1 MEMMMTSNELG
12 RPGRKLSSR
21 YVEAVYV
28 DHPNPEYRGNPLIS
42 ALPHFLDNNSLIEAL
57 EKLPQFDESQREHP
71 AALRLTYIGRLSR
84 CVIALPRTTELARA
98 LLDLMLEGYVGREP
112 FLPEHRLTQQRLY
125 EARKRGAKLDDLP
138 DAKSAVALRT
148 RDAGAELST
157 AFIGAS
163 GSGKTTTM
171 KQVAGLFPEVIV
183 HEDMWQVPVL
193 IFELP
198 PDGKTVHGLATA
210 IIDALDRL
218 LPFSGYADMYLRN
231 VNRKNAYERIYDAAS
246 LIQAHGVGLLIAD
259 ESQKQKPTEEQLKRK
274 ENPTQTQHQQLS
286 SDHDTP
292 LIQLLIAASNKLGV
306 PLVLVGTNELHD
318 VLHGR
323 FSKQRRAV
331 GHGIEYW
338 KFLER
343 SGDVRHPNEFEA
355 LLRKLWKFQWV
366 KNSVKMS
373 DDRAN
378 LFFELTQGNPDIM
391 VKLFASAQRK
401 AIRDGVEELTEALVR
416 ETFRVEFRAVHDPL
430 EAHKEQDPEKLLN
443 YLDIAPVELRAGPD
457 YPKVAAQMNERNHQ
471 RKRKAASAAKTRAKD
486 AEPPTAVDLGEG
498 PTKMVK
504 LTDALSGADGDGSSV
519 QTRLTQAGALAAKH
533 DAV

>member
-1 MEMMMTSNELG
+1 MTTSNEAGQL
-12 RPGRKLSSR
+12 GRKLSAR
-21 YVEAVYV
+21 YVDAVYV
-28 DHPNPEYRGNPLIS
+28 DHPNPEYQGNPLIS
-42 ALPHFLDNNSLIEAL
+42 ALPHFLDADSLVEAL
-57 EKLPQFDESQREHP
+57 EKLPEFDEGQRQHP
-71 AALRLTYIGRLSR
+71 ASIRLTYIGRLSR
-84 CVIALPRTTELARA
+84 CVVALPRTTELARA

-112 FLPEHRLTQQRLY
+112 FLPEHRLIQQRLY
-125 EARKRGAKLDDLP
+125 EARKKGLRLDDLP
-138 DAKSAVALRT
+138 DAKSAVALRS

-171 KQVAGLFPEVIV
+171 KQVAGLFPQVIV
-183 HEDMWQVPVL
+183 HDDMWQVPVL
-193 IFELP
+193 MFELP

-218 LPFSGYADMYLRN
+218 LPFAGYAALYLRN
-231 VNRKNAYERIYDAAS
+231 VNRRNAYERIYDAAQ
-246 LIQAHGVGLLIAD
+246 LIQVHGVGLLIAD

-274 ENPTQTQHQQLS
+274 ERPTETRHQQLS

-331 GHGIEYW
+331 GHGFEYW
-338 KFLER
+338 NFLDR
-343 SGDVRHPNEFEA
+343 SGDVRNPNEFEA
-355 LLRKLWKFQWV
+355 LLRKLWKYQWV
-366 KNSVKMS
+366 QKPVKLN
-373 DDRAN
+373 DARAN
-378 LFFELTQGNPDIM
+378 VFFELTQGNPDIM

-401 AIRDGVEELTEALVR
+401 AIRDGVEELTEDLVR
-416 ETFRVEFRAVHDPL
+416 ETFRVEFRAVHEPL
-430 EAHKEQDPEKLLN
+430 KAHEEQDPEKLLN

-457 YPKVAAQMNERNHQ
+457 YPKVAAEMNERNY
-471 RKRKAASAAKTRAKD
+471 KRRLKAEAAAKRQTKD
-486 AEPPTAVDLGEG
+486 SEPPKPVDLKGT
-498 PTKMVK
+498 PTTGVK
-504 LTDALSGADGDGSSV
+504 LTDALAGGNGDSV
-519 QTRLTQAGALAAKH
+519 HTRLTEAGALATKH